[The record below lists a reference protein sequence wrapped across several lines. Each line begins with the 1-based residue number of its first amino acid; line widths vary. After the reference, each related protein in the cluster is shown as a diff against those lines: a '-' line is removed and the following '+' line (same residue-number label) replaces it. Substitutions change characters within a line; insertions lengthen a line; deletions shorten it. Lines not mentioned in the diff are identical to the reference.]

1 MSAIRIEGLRK
12 TYAGVTAL
20 DGLDLQVETGA
31 IFGFL
36 GPNGAGKTTTIRLL
50 TGLAQPSQGRAWV
63 ADVEVTPGAG
73 RGLQRVARKIGHLPE
88 EPAFYNWMTPRE
100 FLDHVARLFG
110 LNAAERTARVE
121 ELLGL
126 VGLASV
132 AKRRIGGFSRGMR
145 QRLGLAQA
153 LVNQPPVLF
162 LDEPA
167 SALDPA
173 GRKEVLSLIE
183 SLRGRCTV
191 FMSTHILADVERV
204 CDSVGIIA
212 NGRMIAQG
220 ASESL
225 LERYAVPAFELEADA
240 GGEAALAAWVETQR
254 AQPWL
259 ASAAVNGLHARLQVS
274 DMPAAKHALLPAA
287 VAAGLVLNRYEMVKP
302 SLEDVFLR
310 LVGEAG
316 G

>member
-12 TYAGVTAL
+12 RYGSVTAL
-20 DGLDLQVETGA
+20 DGLDLQVDSGA

-63 ADVEVTPGAG
+63 ADVEVTGG
-73 RGLQRVARKIGHLPE
+73 GLHRVARKIGHLPE

-110 LNAAERTARVE
+110 LTAAERQARVD
-121 ELLGL
+121 ELLRLAGL
-126 VGLASV
+126 TAV

-153 LVNQPPVLF
+153 LINQPPVLF

-212 NGRMIAQG
+212 NGRMVAQG
-220 ASESL
+220 PSESL

-259 ASAAVNGLHARLQVS
+259 ANAAVNGLHARLQVT
-274 DMPAAKHALLPAA
+274 DMQAAKHALLPAA
-287 VAAGLVLNRYEMVKP
+287 VQAGLVLTRFEMVKP

-316 G
+316 S